1 MDEKHISRS
10 SSSSSSSSSEEIDR
24 GASAHKKS
32 RSSSGSC
39 PAYTLTRN
47 KVGYLR
53 NLGLAHIKLEVTKAN
68 AKQDH
73 GMSWS
78 ELLKQYDSLNEV
90 TDEDEENIAWTI
102 VLLYG
107 DEDND
112 EQPGQT
118 VTGGP
123 ASAETDEHSTA
134 ALQLPA
140 AVNSNTPPPT
150 EEEVGN
156 IRRSRSG
163 RTLRAKVDNLFVR
176 MDDDG
181 GLPR

>member
-1 MDEKHISRS
+1 MLSRS

-24 GASAHKKS
+24 GASARKKS
-32 RSSSGSC
+32 RSSSGAC
-39 PAYTLTRN
+39 PAHTLTRN
-47 KVGYLR
+47 KLGYLR

-102 VLLYG
+102 DLLYG

-150 EEEVGN
+150 EEEVDN